1 MAAKKWDSNK
11 EIDYFREYLLSVP
24 PVNISGL
31 MDSFLK
37 NKS

>member
-1 MAAKKWDSNK
+1 MGEKPKAGMPTAR
-11 EIDYFREYLLSVP
+11 IYLLSVP